1 MLRSHFNPIIAQPEL
16 KKMNSTEKSVD
27 YLISRSGIVG
37 RQILK
42 LARWMLIENG
52 EPEKQSLG
60 LSGFWQQ
67 QIRHNRLLVI
77 RALSGFMVA
86 FYTYYIGG
94 SLTRSDQQT
103 FARLNGMDG
112 NAYRLTLYNALFCGI
127 PSAMGYFLLGEGF
140 SLLKGIHS
148 LAELPALIA
157 QRTSLAMGL
166 LSLAVD
172 IFRMID
178 SAWHRRCWA
187 PLGMF
192 PLIIN
197 LPTYLKL
204 IWNRIS
210 SPEKASSSGYH
221 EHKPTRQD
229 Q

>member
-1 MLRSHFNPIIAQPEL
+1 
-16 KKMNSTEKSVD
+16 MNSTEKSID

-42 LARWMLIENG
+42 LARWLLLNNG
-52 EPEKQSLG
+52 VPEKQPHG
-60 LSGFWQQ
+60 LTGFWQQ
-67 QIRHNRLLVI
+67 QIRHNHLLII

-103 FARLNGMDG
+103 FAKLNGMDG

-127 PSAMGYFLLGEGF
+127 PSALSYFLIGEGF
-140 SLLKGIHS
+140 NLLKGLHS
-148 LAELPALIA
+148 LAELPSLIA

-166 LSLAVD
+166 LSLFVD

-187 PLGMF
+187 PLGVF
-192 PLIIN
+192 PLVIN

-204 IWNRIS
+204 MWSRIS
-210 SPEKASSSGYH
+210 PPLNASTNKNNRNNG
-221 EHKPTRQD
+221 
-229 Q
+229 

>member
-1 MLRSHFNPIIAQPEL
+1 
-16 KKMNSTEKSVD
+16 MNSTEKSID
-27 YLISRSGIVG
+27 YLISRSGVAG

-42 LARWMLIENG
+42 LARWLLVNNG
-52 EPEKQSLG
+52 AAEKQPHG
-60 LSGFWQQ
+60 LTGFWQH
-67 QIRHNRLLVI
+67 QIRHNRLLII

-103 FARLNGMDG
+103 FAKLNKMGA

-127 PSAMGYFLLGEGF
+127 PTAMGYFLLGEGF
-140 SLLKGIHS
+140 SLLKGLHS
-148 LAELPALIA
+148 LAELPSLIA
-157 QRTSLAMGL
+157 QRTSLGLGL

-187 PLGMF
+187 PLGVF
-192 PLIIN
+192 PFIIN

-204 IWNRIS
+204 TWNQVTSSAKPS
-210 SPEKASSSGYH
+210 SPFYREQKSS
-221 EHKPTRQD
+221 RQD
-229 Q
+229 

>member
-1 MLRSHFNPIIAQPEL
+1 MTGRLSVNFL
-16 KKMNSTEKSVD
+16 KVIRVCNVKMNSTEKSID
-27 YLISRSGIVG
+27 YLISRSGVVG
-37 RQILK
+37 RQILR
-42 LARWMLIENG
+42 LARWLLLTNG
-52 EPEKQSLG
+52 VTEKQPHG
-60 LSGFWQQ
+60 LTGFWQQ
-67 QIRHNRLLVI
+67 QIRHNRLLII
-77 RALSGFMVA
+77 RVLSGFMVA

-103 FARLNGMDG
+103 FAKLNGMDG

-127 PSAMGYFLLGEGF
+127 PSALGYFLLGEGF

-148 LAELPALIA
+148 LAELPSLIA

-187 PLGMF
+187 PLGIF

-204 IWNRIS
+204 IWSRFA
-210 SPEKASSSGYH
+210 SPLNGSASQNDGN
-221 EHKPTRQD
+221 KG
-229 Q
+229 

>member
-1 MLRSHFNPIIAQPEL
+1 L
-16 KKMNSTEKSVD
+16 T
-27 YLISRSGIVG
+27 
-37 RQILK
+37 
-42 LARWMLIENG
+42 
-52 EPEKQSLG
+52 
-60 LSGFWQQ
+60 GFWQQ
-67 QIRHNRLLVI
+67 QIRHNRLLII
-77 RALSGFMVA
+77 RALSGFMIA

-94 SLTRSDQQT
+94 SLTRRDQQT
-103 FARLNGMDG
+103 FAKLNGMDG
-112 NAYRLTLYNALFCGI
+112 NAYRLTLYNAFFCGI

-148 LAELPALIA
+148 LAELPSLIA

-172 IFRMID
+172 IFRIID

-204 IWNRIS
+204 IWTRIASPAIGSS
-210 SPEKASSSGYH
+210 SPDDRNNG
-221 EHKPTRQD
+221 
-229 Q
+229 

>member
-1 MLRSHFNPIIAQPEL
+1 MDHQ
-16 KKMNSTEKSVD
+16 EKSID

-42 LARWMLIENG
+42 LARWMLANNSA
-52 EPEKQSLG
+52 PEEHPQG

-67 QIRHNRLLVI
+67 QIRHNRLLII

-103 FARLNGMDG
+103 FAKLNGLDG
-112 NAYRLTLYNALFCGI
+112 KAYRLTLYNAFFCGI

-148 LAELPALIA
+148 LAELPSLIA
-157 QRTSLAMGL
+157 QQTSLAMGI

-178 SAWHRRCWA
+178 SAWHHRCWA
-187 PLGMF
+187 PLGVF
-192 PLIIN
+192 PFIIN
-197 LPTYLKL
+197 LPTYMKR
-204 IWNRIS
+204 IWTQII
-210 SPEKASSSGYH
+210 PPAKASSPCYLKN
-221 EHKPTRQD
+221 KPTGQKK
-229 Q
+229 

>member
-1 MLRSHFNPIIAQPEL
+1 
-16 KKMNSTEKSVD
+16 MNSTEKSID

-37 RQILK
+37 RQILR
-42 LARWMLIENG
+42 LARWLLLNNG
-52 EPEKQSLG
+52 APEKQSHG
-60 LSGFWQQ
+60 LTGFWQQ
-67 QIRHNRLLVI
+67 RIRHNRLMII
-77 RALSGFMVA
+77 RALSGFMIA

-103 FARLNGMDG
+103 FAKLNGMDG
-112 NAYRLTLYNALFCGI
+112 NVYRLTLYNALFCGI

-148 LAELPALIA
+148 LTELPSLIA

-187 PLGMF
+187 PLGVF
-192 PLIIN
+192 PIIIN
-197 LPTYLKL
+197 LPTYLKR
-204 IWNRIS
+204 IWTRIT
-210 SPEKASSSGYH
+210 SPAKASSPCYQERKSTSQ
-221 EHKPTRQD
+221 E
-229 Q
+229 

>member
-1 MLRSHFNPIIAQPEL
+1 
-16 KKMNSTEKSVD
+16 MNSTEKPID

-37 RQILK
+37 RQILR
-42 LARWMLIENG
+42 LARWLLLTNG
-52 EPEKQSLG
+52 APERQPHG
-60 LSGFWQQ
+60 LTGFWQQ
-67 QIRHNRLLVI
+67 QIRHNRMRII
-77 RALSGFMVA
+77 RALSGFMIV

-94 SLTRSDQQT
+94 SLTRTDQQT
-103 FARLNGMDG
+103 FAKLNGMDG
-112 NAYRLTLYNALFCGI
+112 NAYRLTLYNAFFCGI
-127 PSAMGYFLLGEGF
+127 PSAMVYFLLGEGF

-148 LAELPALIA
+148 LAELPSLIA

-187 PLGMF
+187 PLGVF

-204 IWNRIS
+204 IWTRIA
-210 SPEKASSSGYH
+210 SPAIRSARPNDRNNG
-221 EHKPTRQD
+221 
-229 Q
+229 

>member
-1 MLRSHFNPIIAQPEL
+1 
-16 KKMNSTEKSVD
+16 MNSSEKSID
-27 YLISRSGIVG
+27 YLISRSGIIG

-42 LARWMLIENG
+42 LARWMLTDNS
-52 EPEKQSLG
+52 EPEKQPHG

-67 QIRHNRLLVI
+67 RIRHNRLLII
-77 RALSGFMVA
+77 RALSGFMIA

-103 FARLNGMDG
+103 FAKLNGMDG

-157 QRTSLAMGL
+157 RRTSLAMGL

-187 PLGMF
+187 PLGVF
-192 PLIIN
+192 PIIIN

-204 IWNRIS
+204 IWTRIAA
-210 SPEKASSSGYH
+210 PAKASSPGHPERKSTTQ
-221 EHKPTRQD
+221 E
-229 Q
+229 